1 MSKTMSADE
10 IQNQLKSQNLQSVL
24 PSAFAQVGNPIF
36 PDSST
41 VEGLQV
47 LRHVVD
53 SWSATH
59 APLYG
64 HPIPA
69 SGATASAT
77 GTSGTVLTLT
87 QNQIAQIQRIECES
101 SGAAVVTV
109 TVGGLVQTEAAL
121 APGTKTNILDGKQMF
136 TVDSN
141 QPIAFTADESTTVK
155 IGYALT
161 VQG

>member
-1 MSKTMSADE
+1 MSADE

-36 PDSST
+36 PDAST
-41 VEGLQV
+41 VEGLKV

-69 SGATASAT
+69 TGATASST
-77 GTSGTVLTLT
+77 GTSETVLTLT

-101 SGAAVVTV
+101 SGAAQVTV

-121 APGTKTNILDGKQMF
+121 APATKVNLLDGKQMF
-136 TVDSN
+136 TVDST
-141 QPIAFTADESTTVK
+141 QAIAFTASESTTVK